1 MHMNIDAYPHSLSP
15 GHAHAQV
22 SHFRTYT
29 GEAAELFDAPR
40 DVIVVLVVE
49 NLRGLL
55 KILSL
60 TVVEANRCD
69 EGVDELRR

>member
-1 MHMNIDAYPHSLSP
+1 MHMDIDAYPHSLSP
-15 GHAHAQV
+15 GDAHAQV
-22 SHFRTYT
+22 SHFWTHTRET
-29 GEAAELFDAPR
+29 AELFDAPR
-40 DVIVVLVVE
+40 DVIVVLVAQ
-49 NLRGLL
+49 NLRSLL